1 MMKMTRLIDAGL
13 EQVKNI
19 LLRMGNIAHEAIS
32 TSLKGYIEGLSTYS
46 EVQKISDILII
57 TEEEA
62 NDKIFELIARFQP
75 VASDLRLL
83 KSCMKISYSLARY
96 GRYALDIS
104 QIYEKIDG
112 LALCED
118 WIRNHIIEMSEKV
131 LKMIQISV
139 ELLNNR
145 DINEARN
152 LSEIEKQVDEMYFK
166 YLDNLMDKPSTVN
179 KCIIS
184 SVLVVRYLERIAD
197 HATYIGE
204 SIFYIVTG
212 EKIML
217 R

>member
-1 MMKMTRLIDAGL
+1 MTRLIDAGL

-32 TSLKGYIEGLSTYS
+32 ISLKGYIEGISTYS
-46 EVQKISDILII
+46 EVQKISDILIM

-112 LALCED
+112 LASCED

-152 LSEIEKQVDEMYFK
+152 LSEIEKQVDKMYFK
-166 YLDNLMDKPSTVN
+166 YLDNLIDKPSTVN

-204 SIFYIVTG
+204 SIVYIVTG

>member
-1 MMKMTRLIDAGL
+1 MTRLIDAGL

-19 LLRMGNIAHEAIS
+19 LIRMGGIAYEAIS
-32 TSLKGYIEGLSTYS
+32 MSLKGYIEGFSTYS
-46 EVQKISDILII
+46 EVQKISDILIM

-104 QIYEKIDG
+104 QIYDKIDG
-112 LALCED
+112 LASCED
-118 WIRNHIIEMSEKV
+118 WIRKHIIEMSEKV

-139 ELLNNR
+139 ELLKNR
-145 DINEARN
+145 DINEAKN
-152 LSEIEKQVDEMYFK
+152 LAEIEKQVDEMYFK
-166 YLDNLMDKPSTVN
+166 YLDNLISEPSTVN

-204 SIFYIVTG
+204 SIVYIVTG
-212 EKIML
+212 EKIVL